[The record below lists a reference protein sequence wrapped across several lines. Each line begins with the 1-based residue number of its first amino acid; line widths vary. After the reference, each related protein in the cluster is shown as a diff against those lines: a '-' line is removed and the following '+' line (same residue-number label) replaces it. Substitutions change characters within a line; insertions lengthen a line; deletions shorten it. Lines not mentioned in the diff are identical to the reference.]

1 MNKMKSLKARDVSDD
16 LMERKTYLVKDANA
30 LIPLNLKVTVCYMHN
45 NWRENRAWNKFEDK
59 KVIIAKEPVPHNT
72 PHHGTALTNLGG
84 EGPDHRSPIYLCMG
98 AVSKSTQKILVE
110 IIELQPSSITQMNVK
125 RAKRKYTKP

>member
-30 LIPLNLKVTVCYMHN
+30 LIPLNFKVTVCYMHN
-45 NWRENRAWNKFEDK
+45 NWLANRAWNKVEDK

-72 PHHGTALTNLGG
+72 PHHGTPPLTNLGGG
-84 EGPDHRSPIYLCMG
+84 EGPDHRCPIYLCMG
-98 AVSKSTQKILVE
+98 GASASQHSKSL
-110 IIELQPSSITQMNVK
+110 S
-125 RAKRKYTKP
+125 R